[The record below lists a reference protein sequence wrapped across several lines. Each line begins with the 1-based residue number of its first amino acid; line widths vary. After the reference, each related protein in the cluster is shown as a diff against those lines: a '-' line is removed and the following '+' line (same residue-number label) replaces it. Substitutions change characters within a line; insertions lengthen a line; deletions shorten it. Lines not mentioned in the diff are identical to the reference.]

1 MNTRLLEYF
10 IAVAEHRSFKK
21 AADLCGVSQPAL
33 SIQLKKLEGILGVDL
48 FERTN
53 KSVMLTEAGKQ
64 ILSDSK
70 QLLTNVVTL
79 TKKAQLFSDP
89 YSGEMYVGAFPTL
102 APSLFP
108 KLIPE
113 LVDTYPNIKF
123 HLIEEKTENLIE
135 MLNEGKLDCAF
146 LAEPEEHPLLK
157 SQTLYKENFLIAHP
171 ESLQV
176 DPLKLTEHNIM
187 LLQEGH
193 CLRDQALEVCA
204 LSGLSESIDY
214 SASSLS
220 TLLHMIQLGNGITL
234 IPEHSV
240 QKVDGVKYTP
250 FKKNIPGRSIGIF
263 WRKSSLRDEIL
274 LEIADD
280 IQREFKS
287 RK

>member
-21 AADLCGVSQPAL
+21 AADLCGVFQPAL

>member
-1 MNTRLLEYF
+1 LLEYF

-123 HLIEEKTENLIE
+123 HLIEEKTENLIG

>member
-1 MNTRLLEYF
+1 LNTRLLEYF